1 MSSALAKLKTSSLN
15 RRVTVALSPG
25 LSAGVP
31 PHVEEQVVL
40 SMTEKLNVPKGRRV
54 STSKLEV
61 IAVSPVLPTWSVQV
75 SLSEIV
81 LLGTSLLLVG
91 VNVPVHLVPPLLVLI
106 FESVPVALSRLM
118 SLELEKEEEV
128 TGSGKSRVSV
138 AVCPYK
144 INDGLDRVKVGV
156 PFSPGNISSTI

>member
-1 MSSALAKLKTSSLN
+1 M
-15 RRVTVALSPG
+15 
-25 LSAGVP
+25 
-31 PHVEEQVVL
+31 
-40 SMTEKLNVPKGRRV
+40 
-54 STSKLEV
+54 
-61 IAVSPVLPTWSVQV
+61 PTWSVQV
-75 SLSEIV
+75 SHSEIV

-91 VNVPVHLVPPLLVLI
+91 VNVPVHLVPPLLELI
-106 FESVPVALSRLM
+106 FDSDPVALSRLM

-156 PFSPGNISSTI
+156 PFSTGNISSTI